1 MLLALALLTSLLTD
15 QPILPNPQGS
25 NAVPDYF
32 NNRSDQPVM
41 PNPQGN
47 RAVPDYFN
55 NRSDQPVVPN
65 PQGNRAIPDYFNNN
79 QIGGAGGQSGFGG
92 GQRICNLNGQDM
104 RGQFKICRYDCG
116 TEITIDQRVVC
127 PFIQQR

>member
-25 NAVPDYF
+25 K
-32 NNRSDQPVM
+32 
-41 PNPQGN
+41 
-47 RAVPDYFN
+47 AVPDYFN

-65 PQGNRAIPDYFNNN
+65 PRGNTAIPDYFKNN
-79 QIGGAGGQSGFGG
+79 QMGGGQPGFGG
-92 GQRICNLNGQDM
+92 GQPGVTICNLNGQDR

-116 TEITIDQRVVC
+116 TEITIDQRIVC

>member
-15 QPILPNPQGS
+15 QHLLPNPQG
-25 NAVPDYF
+25 
-32 NNRSDQPVM
+32 NN
-41 PNPQGN
+41 
-47 RAVPDYFN
+47 AVPDYFN

-65 PQGNRAIPDYFNNN
+65 PQGNKAIPDYFKN
-79 QIGGAGGQSGFGG
+79 SPMGG
-92 GQRICNLNGQDM
+92 GQPGVTICNLNGQDM

>member
-15 QPILPNPQGS
+15 QPLLPNPQGS
-25 NAVPDYF
+25 NAVP
-32 NNRSDQPVM
+32 N
-41 PNPQGN
+41 
-47 RAVPDYFN
+47 YFN

-65 PQGNRAIPDYFNNN
+65 PQGNKAIPDYFRNNPM
-79 QIGGAGGQSGFGG
+79 GG
-92 GQRICNLNGQDM
+92 GQPGVGGGQPGLGGRQPGVTICNLNGQDM

>member
-25 NAVPDYF
+25 
-32 NNRSDQPVM
+32 Q
-41 PNPQGN
+41 
-47 RAVPDYFN
+47 AVPDYFN

-65 PQGNRAIPDYFNNN
+65 PQGNKAIPDYFKNN
-79 QIGGAGGQSGFGG
+79 QIGGGQPGVT
-92 GQRICNLNGQDM
+92 ICNLNGQDM